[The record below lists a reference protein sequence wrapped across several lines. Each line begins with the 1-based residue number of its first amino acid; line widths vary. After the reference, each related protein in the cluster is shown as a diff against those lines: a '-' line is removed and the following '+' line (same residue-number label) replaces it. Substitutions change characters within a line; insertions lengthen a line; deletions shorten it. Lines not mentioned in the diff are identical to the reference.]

1 MSLKLSAS
9 QIARLAWTIR
19 AEYLGSLETVVVP
32 EDCNKLK
39 AAQKRSFTQRVK
51 TYLEREELGSFRD
64 YYNTVFCSACMGHGW
79 GIETESERHSYLLAN
94 DLIRNVKA
102 WYDPS
107 K

>member
-32 EDCNKLK
+32 EDWNKLK
-39 AAQKRSFTQRVK
+39 ASQKRSFTQRVK
-51 TYLEREELGSFRD
+51 TYLEREELGSSRD
-64 YYNTVFCSACMGHGW
+64 YYNTVFGSMGHGW
-79 GIETESERHSYLLAN
+79 GSETESERHSYLLAN
-94 DLIRNVKA
+94 DLIRNIKA

>member
-32 EDCNKLK
+32 EDWNKLK
-39 AAQKRSFTQRVK
+39 VSQRRGFTQKVK
-51 TYLEREELGSFRD
+51 AYLEREELGSSRD
-64 YYNTVFCSACMGHGW
+64 YYDAVFGLPCIGHGW

-94 DLIRNVKA
+94 DLIRNIKA